1 MEPGITCACQIDVAT
16 ATAIPLPVAAG
27 AYDGRMRLH
36 DASDE
41 WLAARAKRGDADAFE
56 QLVLRYQ
63 DRLYTLAL
71 RVTLSEADAR
81 DCVQEG
87 LISAWRA
94 IDRFRGD
101 ARFSTWI
108 YRIVIRKAYDALDRR
123 KRSAVPAEAI
133 EVPDADRSPEDRLD
147 LMSALA
153 GLDPEFRAAVVAC
166 DIVGMSMDEAAAALD
181 VPAGTVKSR
190 LSRARERLAQQLEA
204 NRTP

>member
-1 MEPGITCACQIDVAT
+1 
-16 ATAIPLPVAAG
+16 
-27 AYDGRMRLH
+27 MRLQ

-41 WLAARAKRGDADAFE
+41 WLAARAARGEADAFE

-71 RVTLSEADAR
+71 RVTLSEPDAR
-81 DCVQEG
+81 DCVQDG

-123 KRSAVPAEAI
+123 KRLAVPVEAI
-133 EVPDADRSPEDRLD
+133 DVPDVERSTEDRLD
-147 LMSALA
+147 LMAALA
-153 GLDPEFRAAVVAC
+153 TLEPDFRAAVVAC
-166 DIVGMSMDEAAAALD
+166 DIVGMSMDEAADALGA
-181 VPAGTVKSR
+181 PPGTVKSR
-190 LSRARERLAQQLEA
+190 LSRARERLAEHLEA

>member
-1 MEPGITCACQIDVAT
+1 
-16 ATAIPLPVAAG
+16 
-27 AYDGRMRLH
+27 MRLQ

-41 WLAARAKRGDADAFE
+41 WLAGRAARGDADAFE
-56 QLVLRYQ
+56 QLVIRYQ

-71 RVTLSEADAR
+71 RVTLSEHDAR

-123 KRSAVPAEAI
+123 KRSAEPVEEI
-133 EVPDADRSPEDRLD
+133 DVRVADRPADDRLD
-147 LMSALA
+147 VIAALA
-153 GLDPEFRAAVVAC
+153 TLEPDFRAAVVAC
-166 DIVGMSMDEAAAALD
+166 DIVGMSMEEAADALG
-181 VPAGTVKSR
+181 VPPGTVKSR
-190 LSRARERLAQQLEA
+190 LSRARARLADQLEA
-204 NRTP
+204 NRTA

>member
-1 MEPGITCACQIDVAT
+1 MSAT
-16 ATAIPLPVAAG
+16 IALPLRAAG
-27 AYDGRMRLH
+27 TSAAYDGRMRLQ

-41 WLAARAKRGDADAFE
+41 WLAARAARGDADAFE

-71 RVTLSEADAR
+71 RVTLSEPDAR

-94 IDRFRGD
+94 LDRFRGD

-123 KRSAVPAEAI
+123 KRSAAPAETI
-133 EVPDADRSPEDRLD
+133 DIPDVERPPDDRLD
-147 LMSALA
+147 LMAALGA
-153 GLDPEFRAAVVAC
+153 LEPEFRAAVVAC
-166 DIVGMSMDEAAAALD
+166 DIVGMSMDEAAAALEL
-181 VPAGTVKSR
+181 PAGTVKSR
-190 LSRARERLAQQLEA
+190 LSRARERLAHHLEA